1 MVLTP
6 ESPER
11 VAHLPELQTAEAF
24 AALARSLAEL
34 GGVRPTLEQVVV
46 RAVDLV
52 PCDWAVAGTAE
63 RLSDRRVRDFAGSD
77 ELMLTVQ
84 DISLRA
90 GTSPGWEAFR
100 HGTKEYS
107 ADLAKECRYGSYPAA
122 MVARTPIRS
131 VLSFGLWLHE
141 RPLGVLTLYARRVDA
156 FDTSAQSR
164 AALLA
169 DHATIAIEVATV
181 ADRAEQLSA
190 ALATNR
196 SIAAAVG
203 MLAERHH
210 VNPEQAFDLLR
221 VLSQRSNRRLADIAE
236 ELVRTGRVS
245 SGVPERLGEGG

>member
-1 MVLTP
+1 VVLTP
-6 ESPER
+6 GSPER
-11 VAHLPELQTAEAF
+11 VTQNPQLETAEAF

-34 GGVRPTLEQVVV
+34 GGIHPTLEQVVV

-77 ELMLTVQ
+77 DLMFTVQ
-84 DISLRA
+84 DISLQA

-100 HGTKEYS
+100 HGATEYS
-107 ADLAKECRYGSYPAA
+107 PDLTNEARYGSYPAA

-141 RPLGVLTLYARRVDA
+141 RPLGVLTLYARHADA
-156 FDTSAQSR
+156 FDTCAQSR

-181 ADRAEQLSA
+181 ADRAEHLQA

-196 SIAAAVG
+196 SIGAAVG
-203 MLAERHH
+203 ILTERHH
-210 VNPEQAFDLLR
+210 VTPEHAFDLLR
-221 VLSQRSNRRLADIAE
+221 VVSQRSNRRLADIAE
-236 ELVRTGRVS
+236 ELVRTGHVS
-245 SGVPERLGEGG
+245 PSRQERAG